1 MAKKKLTK
9 KKPAASS
16 ADVKALRQ
24 AALFLNNY
32 AEEREGSKYHC
43 DPDWIAGWRRT
54 AKRLLAIAR
63 RLS

>member
-43 DPDWIAGWRRT
+43 PDWIAGWRRT